1 MSKKK
6 NKIAW
11 QKYEDLIEQQMSS
24 PLLDIL
30 TSKIS
35 NMTSEEYE
43 EEEGEEN
50 VEYVYEDANSTAAQ
64 NIMLPISEKLL
75 EDMTMLSNFDCWMAY
90 TNFDITKDM
99 KSILNTVEGIEV
111 MRVCSRYRFFI
122 GVGKMFNFKE
132 VRSDIEITLL

>member
-75 EDMTMLSNFDCWMAY
+75 EDMTMLSNLSL
-90 TNFDITKDM
+90 IH
-99 KSILNTVEGIEV
+99 I
-111 MRVCSRYRFFI
+111 
-122 GVGKMFNFKE
+122 
-132 VRSDIEITLL
+132 

>member
-1 MSKKK
+1 
-6 NKIAW
+6 
-11 QKYEDLIEQQMSS
+11 MSS

-30 TSKIS
+30 SSKIS
-35 NMTSEEYE
+35 NMASEEYE
-43 EEEGEEN
+43 EEGVEEE

-99 KSILNTVEGIEV
+99 KSILNGIEGIEV

-122 GVGKMFNFKE
+122 GVGKMFDFKD

>member
-30 TSKIS
+30 SSKIS
-35 NMTSEEYE
+35 NMASEEYE
-43 EEEGEEN
+43 EEGVEEE

-99 KSILNTVEGIEV
+99 KSILNGIEGIEV

-122 GVGKMFNFKE
+122 GVGKMFDFKD

>member
-35 NMTSEEYE
+35 NMASEEYE
-43 EEEGEEN
+43 EDEGEEN

-99 KSILNTVEGIEV
+99 KSILNAVEGIEV

>member
-1 MSKKK
+1 MSTKK

-30 TSKIS
+30 SSKIS
-35 NMTSEEYE
+35 NIASEEYE
-43 EEEGEEN
+43 EESGEEE
-50 VEYVYEDANSTAAQ
+50 VEYVYEDAGPTAAQ

-99 KSILNTVEGIEV
+99 KSILNAIEGIEV

-122 GVGKMFNFKE
+122 GVGKMFKFTE